1 MAQPRSTPH
10 VSETVVLEDVSNYL
24 RRDTSDEQST
34 GSVSLDTQPPDH
46 AVSALPRWNESKSN
60 IFKTMSTFFGFLV
73 IGANDAV
80 YGAIIP
86 YLQNFYG
93 VSYTV
98 VSLVF
103 LSPLVGY
110 VCSAAINNF
119 LHQKVGQRG
128 VAIIGPGSHF
138 AAYII
143 ISLHPPFPV
152 LVVTFILAGFGNGV
166 LDAAWNAW
174 LGNMA
179 NPNETLGFLQG
190 FYGVG
195 ATIAPLVATAMITRF
210 GLEWYTF
217 YYIMIGGAF
226 IEVVTATAAFWK
238 ESGAQFR
245 ATMSLEASKGA
256 TRAALKTRVAW
267 ISAVF
272 LLLYV
277 GTSVSLTVC
286 RLKLIQV
293 QVLKFHSEDGWSI
306 S

>member
-1 MAQPRSTPH
+1 MNQARSTPH
-10 VSETVVLEDVSNYL
+10 VSETIVLEDVSNYL
-24 RRDTSDEQST
+24 GQETINQQST
-34 GSVSLDTQPPDH
+34 TDVSLDTQPPEH

-60 IFKTMSTFFGFLV
+60 VFKTMSTFFGFLL

-86 YLQNFYG
+86 YLQSFYG

-128 VAIIGPGSHF
+128 VAIIGPGSHLV
-138 AAYII
+138 AYIM

-195 ATIAPLVATAMITRF
+195 ATIAPLVATAMITRS
-210 GLEWYTF
+210 GLEWYHF

-238 ESGAQFR
+238 ESGARFR
-245 ATMSLEASKGA
+245 ATMSVGASKGA

-267 ISAVF
+267 VSAAF

-277 GTSVSLTVC
+277 GTSTFCRRAEIKLTRTQVSKY
-286 RLKLIQV
+286 R
-293 QVLKFHSEDGWSI
+293 SEDGWSI